1 MTVGG
6 DLVTFITTDYA
17 GITRGRS
24 FPAADLR
31 PGAGQSMGWVPA
43 NMSLTPFDVIAD
55 PNPWGSAGDLRLLAD
70 EVARFR
76 VDLPGAATPFDVMI
90 SDITDLA
97 GAPWP
102 LCPRGMLK
110 AAVADLR
117 AQTGLQIRASF
128 EHEFQLFGTA
138 HGAAPAFSLRA
149 LRQVDPFGPALV
161 AACQAAGLM
170 PETFIAEY
178 GRDQFEI
185 TLAPCPAVEAA
196 DRAVILREITRE
208 TARLMGWSASFA
220 PKNAVDS
227 VGNGVHI
234 HYSLADDRGN
244 PVSYDPAMPG
254 GASRLMAS
262 FTAGILRHM
271 PALVAIT
278 APSQI
283 SGLRLQ
289 PHNWSSSHT

>member
-24 FPAADLR
+24 LPAADLQ
-31 PGAGQSMGWVPA
+31 PGTGQSMGWVPA

-55 PNPWGSAGDLRLLAD
+55 SNPWGSAGDLRLLAD
-70 EVARFR
+70 IVARFR

-138 HGAAPAFSLRA
+138 HGAALRF
-149 LRQVDPFGPALV
+149 R
-161 AACQAAGLM
+161 C
-170 PETFIAEY
+170 
-178 GRDQFEI
+178 
-185 TLAPCPAVEAA
+185 APCV
-196 DRAVILREITRE
+196 R
-208 TARLMGWSASFA
+208 
-220 PKNAVDS
+220 
-227 VGNGVHI
+227 
-234 HYSLADDRGN
+234 
-244 PVSYDPAMPG
+244 
-254 GASRLMAS
+254 
-262 FTAGILRHM
+262 
-271 PALVAIT
+271 
-278 APSQI
+278 
-283 SGLRLQ
+283 
-289 PHNWSSSHT
+289 